1 MKNRKRVVVSFL
13 LVASMLLGIG
23 YALVTDVLEING
35 STTVNQSAAED
46 AFDNDVY
53 FSDAVANPAPG
64 QLTTTNTASIE
75 DGNND
80 SALFTVNTLQGAGDS
95 ATFTFTI
102 TNSGDLDALVTPSLA
117 AQGNSTPEYFS
128 ITSDWAGQPRTIAAG
143 GSDTY
148 TVTVTLLKTPTST
161 VHGSFHIL
169 LTATAGTTD
178 APADSTESTES
189 TESTDSTETTEPVAP

>member
-13 LVASMLLGIG
+13 LVACMLIGVG

-53 FSDAVANPAPG
+53 FSDAVAVLAPG
-64 QLTTTNTASIE
+64 QSTTTNTASIE
-75 DGNND
+75 TGNND
-80 SALFTVNTLQGAGDS
+80 SALFTVNSLQGAGDS
-95 ATFTFTI
+95 ASFTFTV
-102 TNSGDLDALVTPSLA
+102 TNDGDLDALVTPSLA

-143 GSDTY
+143 QSATY
-148 TVTVTLLKTPTST
+148 TVTVTLIKTPTST

-169 LTATAGTTD
+169 LTATSGAEDET
-178 APADSTESTES
+178 
-189 TESTDSTETTEPVAP
+189 TDSTETTTPEEP